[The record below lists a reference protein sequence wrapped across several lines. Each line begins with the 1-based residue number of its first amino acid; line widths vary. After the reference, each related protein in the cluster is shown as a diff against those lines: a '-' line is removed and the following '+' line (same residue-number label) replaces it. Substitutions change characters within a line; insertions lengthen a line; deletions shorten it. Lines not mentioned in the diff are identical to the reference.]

1 VLEVRGLVAG
11 YGSLDVLHDVSI
23 AVGDGEWVAVI
34 GANGAGKST
43 LLNAILGTV
52 SRRGGSIVHDD
63 VHLETMRPADVVR
76 RGIVLVPEGRHVFSD
91 MTVEDN
97 LALGTYTRRGAGR
110 AGIAADLARSYA
122 LFPVLH
128 ERRRQLAGTLSGGEQ
143 QMLAIARALMASP
156 TTLLLDEP
164 SLGLAPLVV
173 DEIYRG
179 LAALHAD
186 GTSIVLVEQNV
197 TLALEAVQRA
207 YVMANG
213 AIVSSGRA
221 ADLLADP
228 VVREAYLG
236 VRRDKY

>member
-156 TTLLLDEP
+156 TTLLLDE
-164 SLGLAPLVV
+164 L
-173 DEIYRG
+173 YRG